1 MMGDFIDIHSHALP
15 GVDDGSPSFEIS
27 LAMFEVALGQ
37 GVGTMVLTPHLRPI
51 DGPDQE
57 EEHRQRFAE
66 LQVAVRDAGL
76 EIELHLGAEIAFR
89 FNMPEVAAWPSGHLA
104 KAPMC

>member
-1 MMGDFIDIHSHALP
+1 MMVDFVDIHSHALP

-37 GVGTMVLTPHLRPI
+37 GVDTMVLTPHLRPI

-57 EEHRQRFAE
+57 EEHRQPVAE
-66 LQVAVRDAGL
+66 
-76 EIELHLGAEIAFR
+76 
-89 FNMPEVAAWPSGHLA
+89 
-104 KAPMC
+104 